1 MKNHAATLLILTMAG
16 LTGLASAQ
24 SGTTI
29 IAQVP
34 FNYIVNGKAMPA
46 GESRVRV
53 ENNGQ
58 AYLWITSEQ
67 RSAFAMPNI
76 DESAKPA
83 EKTSLVFHKY
93 GDRYFL
99 AGLKREGQNRSYE
112 LPAGS
117 LEKELRA
124 SNIDER
130 DVTLVA
136 SLKMFAK

>member
-83 EKTSLVFHKY
+83 EETSLVFHKY

>member
-1 MKNHAATLLILTMAG
+1 MKMHAATLLFLTMAG
-16 LTGLASAQ
+16 LTGLANAQ
-24 SGTTI
+24 TGTI
-29 IAQVP
+29 IAEVP

-46 GESRVRV
+46 GKSRVKI

-67 RSAFAMPNI
+67 RSAFAMPNEG
-76 DESAKPA
+76 ESAKPA
-83 EKTSLVFHKY
+83 KETSLVFHKY

-99 AGLKREGQNRSYE
+99 AGVKREGQNRSYE

-124 SNIDER
+124 TSVDEK

-136 SLKMFAK
+136 SLKMSGK